1 MSTTFCAQAAVY
13 PPRVGSRAHH
23 LLQRAGVSEAAIA
36 QLGERET
43 EDLKVPSS
51 ILGLGNCGN
60 AFFFAVSSLQAVL
73 VPRFNVARG
82 LATHIKAATHAH
94 ELTPGQDRTGD
105 LQRVGLTS

>member
-1 MSTTFCAQAAVY
+1 MSTTFCAHSVVG
-13 PPRVGSRAHH
+13 PPRVGPRAFH
-23 LLQRAGVSEAAIA
+23 LLQRAVVSEAAIA

-60 AFFFAVSSLQAVL
+60 ASFFFAVAAFGR
-73 VPRFNVARG
+73 RFNVARG
-82 LATHIKAATHAH
+82 LATHIKAATQAH